1 MNLTEKIEANSKPI
15 PDLHD
20 AELYAI
26 RHNTESCTVECVFR
40 KVDGHDLTLTLTGIE
55 RFRCSDFGLQN
66 VVLELIVI
74 DTTRRPTQ
82 DELRGHLQ
90 WISATSD
97 GGSLLSAQEVEA
109 AVQNVLDG
117 KYVLV
122 SLIPSWG
129 AQVRALAKGIDWK

>member
-1 MNLTEKIEANSKPI
+1 MEANSKPI

-20 AELYAI
+20 AELYAV
-26 RHNTESCTVECVFR
+26 RHDTSSGTVECVVR
-40 KVDGHDLTLTLTGIE
+40 KVDGHDPTLTLTGIE

-82 DELRGHLQ
+82 HELRGHLQ
-90 WISATSD
+90 WISATFD
-97 GGSLLSAQEVEA
+97 GESLLSAQETEA
-109 AVQNVLDG
+109 AVQNMLDG
-117 KYVLV
+117 RYVLV

-129 AQVRALAKGIDWK
+129 AQIRALAQSIDWE

>member
-1 MNLTEKIEANSKPI
+1 MNLTEKMKANSKPI

-20 AELYAI
+20 AELYAV
-26 RHNTESCTVECVFR
+26 RHDTESCTVECVFR

-74 DTTRRPTQ
+74 DMTGRPTQ
-82 DELRGHLQ
+82 DELRRHLQ

-97 GGSLLSAQEVEA
+97 GESLLSAQEIESS
-109 AVQNVLDG
+109 VQSVLDG

-122 SLIPSWG
+122 TLIPSWG
-129 AQVRALAKGIDWK
+129 AQICALAKGIDWK